1 MAFELDSVVPWGRNL
16 DEYRQ
21 MFLLSDSD
29 LKKRIA
35 GFGDGPACFNAEAT
49 RLGMNVTSYDP
60 IYQFKK
66 EQLEKR
72 IKEVRDIVMKQMAE
86 NRDSYVWNRIKNL
99 EELEKIRMDA
109 MSVFLEDYE
118 DGKTEGRY
126 ICHELPN
133 RISCADS
140 TYDIGLSS
148 HFLLMYTSLGYEFHI
163 AAIDE
168 MLRVSKE
175 VRIFP
180 IVDLDANESEM
191 ISDVI
196 RHYEN
201 NYDVKILETDYEFQ
215 KNARKLLIIKN
226 PGTNVPGCA

>member
-72 IKEVRDIVMKQMAE
+72 IGEIREIVMKQMAE
-86 NRDSYVWNRIKNL
+86 NQ
-99 EELEKIRMDA
+99 
-109 MSVFLEDYE
+109 
-118 DGKTEGRY
+118 GRY
-126 ICHELPN
+126 ICHELPD
-133 RISCADS
+133 RISCEDS

-148 HFLLMYTSLGYEFHI
+148 HFLLLYTALGYEFHI

-168 MLRVSKE
+168 MLRVCKE

-196 RHYEN
+196 RHYEI
-201 NYDVKILETDYEFQ
+201 NYAVRIVETDYEFQ
-215 KNARKLLIIKN
+215 KNARKLLIIKKS
-226 PGTNVPGCA
+226 

>member
-60 IYQFKK
+60 IYQFNK

-72 IKEVRDIVMKQMAE
+72 IGEIREIVMKQMAE
-86 NRDSYVWNRIKNL
+86 NQGNYVWNRIKSL

-109 MSVFLEDYE
+109 MNAFLEDYE
-118 DGKTEGRY
+118 DGKNEGRY

-168 MLRVSKE
+168 MLRVCKE

-196 RHYEN
+196 RHYEI
-201 NYDVKILETDYEFQ
+201 NYAVRIVETDYEFQ
-215 KNARKLLIIKN
+215 KNARQLLIIKKS
-226 PGTNVPGCA
+226 